1 MALAPAGPGGAA
13 EVTLRPGRAADA
25 PALAAIHRAAR
36 AQALPRLREP
46 WDEASVAAW
55 LRHVLLARHRVR
67 VAEAAGRPVAYLG
80 LDEAEAM
87 VLHLYVAP
95 PWQGRGI
102 GRRLME
108 EAKAACPGGLALHVF
123 QRNLSARRFYERQG
137 FRAAERRPA
146 SANEEGEPDIH
157 YVLTPDDRP
166 DERRERMSEATQ
178 KPEIY
183 KGLVGVYA
191 DVSSIS
197 KVMPE
202 TNSLT
207 YRGYAVQDLAE
218 NCSFEEVAYLLWEG
232 ELPTAAQLAAFREET
247 ASQREIT
254 PALHRVIREFPKD
267 AHPMDSIRTA
277 VSFMGLEDPETGDVS
292 EAAQY
297 RKAKRLFAKIPTAI
311 GATYR
316 AAKGLDPVAPNPAH
330 SFAENVFN
338 LVQGRVPEPEVL
350 KAFDVSMILYAEH
363 TFNAS
368 TYTARLVTSTGADMH
383 GAITAG
389 IAALKGP
396 LHGGANEAVMHML
409 KEIGDPAVAKEWLQS
424 RFDHRALVMGF
435 GHRVYKSGDS
445 RVPTMKK
452 YAEKMAEV
460 VGDRTWMEISR
471 ILAAEMLEKK
481 NIHPNLD
488 FPAGPAYHLMGFEIP
503 LFTPL
508 FVASRVTGW
517 SAHVLEQQADNR
529 LIRPLSWYTGKEQRP
544 VPAMA
549 AR

>member
-1 MALAPAGPGGAA
+1 M
-13 EVTLRPGRAADA
+13 
-25 PALAAIHRAAR
+25 
-36 AQALPRLREP
+36 
-46 WDEASVAAW
+46 
-55 LRHVLLARHRVR
+55 
-67 VAEAAGRPVAYLG
+67 
-80 LDEAEAM
+80 
-87 VLHLYVAP
+87 
-95 PWQGRGI
+95 
-102 GRRLME
+102 
-108 EAKAACPGGLALHVF
+108 
-123 QRNLSARRFYERQG
+123 
-137 FRAAERRPA
+137 
-146 SANEEGEPDIH
+146 NE
-157 YVLTPDDRP
+157 T
-166 DERRERMSEATQ
+166 T

-191 DVSSIS
+191 DVSAVS

-232 ELPTAAQLAAFREET
+232 ELPNAQQLAAFKAET
-247 ASQREIT
+247 AAEREIS

-267 AHPMDSIRTA
+267 AHPMDAIRTA
-277 VSFMGLEDPETGDVS
+277 VSFMGMEDPEAGDVS
-292 EAAQY
+292 LPAQY

-311 GATYR
+311 AAAYR
-316 AAKGLDPVAPNPAH
+316 ASRGLPVVAPNPAH

-338 LVQGRVPEPEVL
+338 LILGKVPQPEVL

-368 TYTARLVTSTGADMH
+368 TYTARLVTSSGADMH

-389 IAALKGP
+389 IASLKGP
-396 LHGGANEAVMHML
+396 LHGGANEAVMHTL
-409 KEIGDPAVAKEWLQS
+409 KEIGDPKLAKEWIQS
-424 RFDHRALVMGF
+424 RFDHKALVMGF

-445 RVPTMKK
+445 RVPTMRK

-460 VGDRTWMEISR
+460 VGDKTWMEISR

-488 FPAGPAYHLMGFEIP
+488 FPAGPAYYLMGFEIP
-503 LFTPL
+503 LFTPI
-508 FVASRVTGW
+508 FVASRITGW
-517 SAHVLEQQADNR
+517 SAHVIEQGADNR
-529 LIRPLSWYTGKEQRP
+529 LIRPLSWYTGPEQRP
-544 VPAMA
+544 VPPLS

>member
-1 MALAPAGPGGAA
+1 MSD
-13 EVTLRPGRAADA
+13 T
-25 PALAAIHRAAR
+25 
-36 AQALPRLREP
+36 
-46 WDEASVAAW
+46 
-55 LRHVLLARHRVR
+55 
-67 VAEAAGRPVAYLG
+67 
-80 LDEAEAM
+80 
-87 VLHLYVAP
+87 
-95 PWQGRGI
+95 
-102 GRRLME
+102 
-108 EAKAACPGGLALHVF
+108 EAKP
-123 QRNLSARRFYERQG
+123 
-137 FRAAERRPA
+137 
-146 SANEEGEPDIH
+146 
-157 YVLTPDDRP
+157 T
-166 DERRERMSEATQ
+166 
-178 KPEIY
+178 IY

-191 DVSSIS
+191 DVSTIS

-232 ELPTAAQLAAFREET
+232 ELPNAAQLAAFKEEI
-247 ASQREIT
+247 ASEREIG

-267 AHPMDSIRTA
+267 AHPMDAIRTA
-277 VSFMGLEDPETGDVS
+277 VSFLGLEDPETADVS
-292 EAAQY
+292 HAAQY
-297 RKAKRLFAKIPTAI
+297 RKAKRLFAKIPTCI
-311 GATYR
+311 GAAYR
-316 AAKGLDPVAPNPAH
+316 ASRGLDPVMPDARH

-338 LVQGRVPEPEVL
+338 LIQGRVPQPEVL
-350 KAFDVSMILYAEH
+350 KSFDVSMILYAEH

-368 TYTARLVTSTGADMH
+368 TYTARLVTSSGADMH

-389 IAALKGP
+389 IASLKGP

-409 KEIGDPAVAKEWLQS
+409 KEIGDPAIAREWLQS
-424 RFDHRALVMGF
+424 RFDHKALVMGF

-460 VGDRTWMEISR
+460 VGDRTWMAISR
-471 ILAAEMLEKK
+471 ELADEMLTKK

-508 FVASRVTGW
+508 FVASRITGW
-517 SAHVLEQQADNR
+517 SAHVLEQGADNR
-529 LIRPLSWYTGKEQRP
+529 LIRPLSWYEGPEQRP
-544 VPAMA
+544 VPPLS

>member
-1 MALAPAGPGGAA
+1 
-13 EVTLRPGRAADA
+13 
-25 PALAAIHRAAR
+25 
-36 AQALPRLREP
+36 
-46 WDEASVAAW
+46 
-55 LRHVLLARHRVR
+55 
-67 VAEAAGRPVAYLG
+67 
-80 LDEAEAM
+80 
-87 VLHLYVAP
+87 
-95 PWQGRGI
+95 
-102 GRRLME
+102 
-108 EAKAACPGGLALHVF
+108 
-123 QRNLSARRFYERQG
+123 
-137 FRAAERRPA
+137 
-146 SANEEGEPDIH
+146 
-157 YVLTPDDRP
+157 
-166 DERRERMSEATQ
+166 MSESTEQ
-178 KPEIY
+178 PTIY

-232 ELPTAAQLAAFREET
+232 ELPNAQQLEAFKAETAAE
-247 ASQREIT
+247 REIS
-254 PALHRVIREFPKD
+254 PALHRVIKEFPAD
-267 AHPMDSIRTA
+267 AHPMDTIRTA
-277 VSFMGLEDPETGDVS
+277 VSFMGLEDPETGDIS
-292 EAAQY
+292 DAAQR

-311 GATYR
+311 GAAYR
-316 AAKGLDPVAPNPAH
+316 ASKGLAPVAPDPKH
-330 SFAENVFN
+330 SFAENVFH
-338 LVQGRVPEPEVL
+338 LVQGRVPEKEVL

-368 TYTARLVTSTGADMH
+368 TYTARLVTSTQADMH

-409 KEIGDPAVAKEWLQS
+409 KEIGDPQKAKDWLHG
-424 RFDHRALVMGF
+424 RFDHKALVMGF

-445 RVPTMKK
+445 RVPTMTK

-460 VGDRTWMEISR
+460 VQDRTWMEISR

-481 NIHPNLD
+481 KIHPNLD

-508 FVASRVTGW
+508 FVASRITGW
-517 SAHVLEQQADNR
+517 SAHVLEQGADNR
-529 LIRPLSWYTGKEQRP
+529 LIRPLSWYTGVEQRP
-544 VPAMA
+544 VPPMA